1 LDENKKESKCWD
13 LISEGTMREAWEK
26 SKEEEEEGR
35 QGGGG
40 RRREGE
46 VKLETSGSTGNEIL

>member
-1 LDENKKESKCWD
+1 
-13 LISEGTMREAWEK
+13 MREAWEK